1 MKDSSQV
8 VAFVVDPNSQQGGQ
22 IILVVIKKAKPGNK
36 HVDMYFGNTV
46 VRFEAKKLIEA
57 IQENIPIE

>member
-8 VAFVVDPNSQQGGQ
+8 VAFVVDPNSPKGGQ
-22 IILVVIKKAKPGNK
+22 VVLVGIKKAQFGKK
-36 HVDMYFGNTV
+36 HVDMYFGNTI
-46 VRFEAKKLIEA
+46 VRFEASKLIEA